1 MDRTEQKALT
11 CTFLVTR
18 LARLQSPARAITPSI
33 TSLGARSRWGRT
45 CGGPDMTT
53 ARLAGPYAG
62 RAVPQRPND
71 LPDYEQ
77 PPLVEVALAVQHRP
91 LPLRQGHLGFFW
103 SRVIQAY
110 PRTQDLPPLESP
122 PITSDTEHEPMIT
135 LELGGSPRVNRAW
148 FFGHDDTRLLQV
160 QADRFVAN
168 WRGHTGEDTYPRF
181 ESVLAEF
188 SNSLTTFDQVL
199 EEHGLPRRVS
209 ERVEVTYVN
218 WIPDCA
224 LPDLLRDLQ
233 PGDDGVPGIR
243 SDERVA
249 YRWTLQ
255 DGGPLPRSL
264 QMQAHTARRKE
275 GDRVAPG
282 CMMTFTFSAPV
293 APGISGDELQEAM
306 GDGRNTI
313 VRAFTAVTRTDM
325 HDRWGRL
332 K

>member
-1 MDRTEQKALT
+1 MVNGPRM
-11 CTFLVTR
+11 
-18 LARLQSPARAITPSI
+18 S
-33 TSLGARSRWGRT
+33 TSHVAE
-45 CGGPDMTT
+45 
-53 ARLAGPYAG
+53 PYAE
-62 RAVPQRPND
+62 RAVPQRPDD
-71 LPDYEQ
+71 LPDYER
-77 PPLVEVALAVQHRP
+77 PPLVEVALAVQHRS

-103 SRVIQAY
+103 AQVIGDY

-122 PITSDTEHEPMIT
+122 PTTSDFDHEPMIT
-135 LELGGSPRVNRAW
+135 LELASAPRVHRAW
-148 FFGHDDTRLLQV
+148 FLGHDDTRLLQV

-181 ESVLAEF
+181 ESILAEF
-188 SNSLTTFDQVL
+188 TTSLATFDRVL
-199 EEHGLPRRVS
+199 KERGLPRRVS
-209 ERVEVTYVN
+209 EQVEVTYVN
-218 WIPDCA
+218 WIPDCG
-224 LPDLLRDLQ
+224 LGDLLNDLQ
-233 PGDDGVPGIR
+233 PGDDGVPGVK

-275 GDRVAPG
+275 DDRVVPG

-293 APGISGDELQEAM
+293 PPGISDDDLQEAM

-313 VRAFTAVTRTDM
+313 VRAFTAVTRTEM